1 VGQGVLPFNNPTGF
15 ADRNTFR
22 RNLIANVTRL
32 VPRQTG
38 RKEVDVTLASRQESN
53 VKEKWQS
60 RNTQTEENKRTA
72 S

>member
-1 VGQGVLPFNNPTGF
+1 MSHGLFS
-15 ADRNTFR
+15 RE
-22 RNLIANVTRL
+22 
-32 VPRQTG
+32 TG
-38 RKEVDVTLASRQESN
+38 REEVDVTFASRQESN